1 MHTDIAP
8 ISGSSNRIVD
18 DAGCL
23 QDQTSPWLKSS
34 RDESDPDACALLLAR
49 VDLKWLMAG
58 QGWWIDPHRF
68 EHEALYAD
76 SVLRFALESHFPAL
90 RECAVSLQ
98 TRLSHLPSHCPASN
112 KIHHECHLDFPR
124 S

>member
-23 QDQTSPWLKSS
+23 QDQTSPWLESTK
-34 RDESDPDACALLLAR
+34 DESDPDACALLLAR

-68 EHEALYAD
+68 EHEASYAD
-76 SVLRFALESHFPAL
+76 SVLRFALESQSPAL
-90 RECAVSLQ
+90 RACAVSIQ
-98 TRLSHLPSHCPASN
+98 TRLGCLPSH
-112 KIHHECHLDFPR
+112 
-124 S
+124 